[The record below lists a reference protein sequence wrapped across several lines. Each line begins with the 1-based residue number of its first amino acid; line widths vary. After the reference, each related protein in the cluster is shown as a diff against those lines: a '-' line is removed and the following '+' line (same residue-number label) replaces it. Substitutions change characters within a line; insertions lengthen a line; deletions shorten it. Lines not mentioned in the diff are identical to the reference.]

1 MDVYKK
7 MWIERKKELLDR
19 INKAPNPNAAARDV
33 DELTE
38 MIYQEVL
45 ASTKEVRMKPEQI
58 DSLCAIYVVQ
68 GKTDHHT
75 EVKEESSQELK
86 DAAIPMLEY
95 LNKHFDPHATAIIKE
110 GRVTIV
116 RDEISVPLPI
126 RD

>member
-33 DELTE
+33 EELTE

-45 ASTKEVRMKPEQI
+45 ASTKEVHMKPEQI
-58 DSLCAIYVVQ
+58 ESMCAIYVVQ
-68 GKTDHHT
+68 GKADHHT
-75 EVKEESSQELK
+75 EIKEESSQELI
-86 DAAIPMLEY
+86 DAAIPMREY
-95 LNKHFDPHATAIIKE
+95 LNKHFDPHATAIITE

-116 RDEISVPLPI
+116 RDAVSVPLPI